1 MSTLSQS
8 IPNLLQG
15 VSQQPDS
22 RKRPGQVKDA
32 TNAFPDFAL
41 GLLKLPGGKFV
52 AQLHKA
58 PTTGK
63 WFPILRDTEEKYIA
77 CYEDNRFQVWDLTD
91 GDVRMVDMG
100 SNTGV
105 QSGCTPADV
114 KTEGDELNTAVA
126 TTATE
131 LGDLHTSEST
141 LAQAIAGQT
150 STTTRLFE
158 FEYDYT
164 SGYVKETIKSGI
176 IKDSGGKYLVK
187 NDGDVIAS
195 QTTTLP
201 ANYALGTERTDQHPL
216 LAAQGYRIYEAQL
229 TVAASHAA
237 SDLTDAEDDYDN
249 TINSVSDDGK
259 LQEYDDA
266 VTAEGTA
273 RSDYDTDFD
282 ACAIT
287 DAQCPSDA
295 YLKDATADDIEI
307 LTLNDYTFVVNKK
320 KTVALTTDLSHA
332 SGLDDNRA
340 HVLIS
345 VAANSTNYEV
355 LLTISG
361 TQTTF
366 SHTSPSSGASADSIA
381 SALASSIDGNSN
393 YTAQQVGGGI
403 YITSSSAFSIE
414 TRGGSSA
421 DAIFAI
427 ADTVSNISRL
437 PAQTK
442 NGYVVKVTNSS
453 ELDIDDMYVKFTTDG
468 TATYGAGQWQETIG
482 PGLKYK
488 FDPLTMPH
496 QLVRQSDGSFLY
508 GPVSWSDR
516 LTGDDETN
524 EAPSFVG
531 LEISHI
537 FFYRNRMGFC
547 AGQNVVLSKAGDL
560 FNFWNTSAQAA
571 VADDP
576 IDISAAGK
584 RPVFLNYVEP
594 TAVGLVLYSTTEQF
608 LLSTDSDILSPTTA
622 KVNRLS
628 GYESDAGVEAVSLGT
643 SQAFISKTPLFTR
656 LFELTDIQTE
666 QSPLMNDI
674 TSGVPEFVP
683 QSINSLVASPGLS
696 VVSLGTTGSSTL
708 YQYRFLMTSR
718 DEKAVNSWY
727 KWELTGTLLTQ
738 FFDSSTFYAVVK
750 NGSDVYVQSFDMTQ
764 SSEEGFLT
772 LPTGEKTDVCLD
784 LFSINPHRLYDGTG
798 YTNKTRI
805 FLPYDS
811 VSGKE
816 LNVVVLGGYIGD
828 ANTLSS
834 QSVGAVLKPEIGGS
848 AGNRHVDIDGDF
860 RGRDLIIGY
869 GYDMTVDLPKLYRYS
884 INNNSI
890 SNDDVSSLIIH
901 RLKVKTG
908 LSGPVDYKIS
918 ITGLDD
924 WTNTVSVTQ
933 PNQYQLNNVNMQA
946 SSTHVV
952 PIFQRNENLAIRIIG
967 NTPFP
972 VSLLGLD
979 WEGKLNQR
987 FYRRG

>member
-15 VSQQPDS
+15 ISQQPDS
-22 RKRPGQVKDA
+22 RKRPGQLKDA
-32 TNAFPDFAL
+32 SNAFPDFAL
-41 GLLKLPGGKFV
+41 GLLKRPGGKFI

-63 WFPILRDTEEKYIA
+63 WFPILRDSEEKYIA
-77 CYEDNRFQVWDLTD
+77 CYENNRFQVWDLLD

-105 QSGCTPADV
+105 QAGCTPADV

-131 LGDLHTSEST
+131 LTDVQTSESI
-141 LAQAIAGQT
+141 LAKAVAGQT
-150 STTTRLFE
+150 STKERVFE
-158 FEYDYT
+158 FSYDYS
-164 SGYVKETIKSGI
+164 SGYVKETLKSGI
-176 IKDSGGKYLVK
+176 IKDAGGEYLVK
-187 NDGDVIAS
+187 ENDTVIAS

-201 ANYALGTERTDQHPL
+201 ANYALGTERTDEHPL
-216 LAAQGYRIYEAQL
+216 LASQGYRIFEAIK
-229 TVAASHAA
+229 TVAATHTSTQ
-237 SDLTDAEDDYDN
+237 LTTAEDAYDT
-249 TINSVSDDGK
+249 TINSVSGDGT
-259 LQEYDDA
+259 LQEYN
-266 VTAEGTA
+266 TATSDESTK

-287 DAQCPSDA
+287 DAQASSAGA
-295 YLKDATADDIEI
+295 YLSGATAEDIEI
-307 LTLNDYTFVVNKK
+307 LTLNDFTFVVNKK
-320 KTVALTTDLSHA
+320 KTVALTTDLSHQT
-332 SGLDDNRA
+332 GLDANRA
-340 HVLIS
+340 HVLIN
-345 VAANSTNYEV
+345 VASNDTVFEV

-366 SHTSPSSGASADSIA
+366 SHTSPSSGSSADSIA
-381 SALASSIDGNSN
+381 AALASSINANAS
-393 YTAQQVGGGI
+393 YTAQQVGSGI

-414 TRGGSSA
+414 TRGSSTS
-421 DAIFAI
+421 DGIFAL
-427 ADTVSNISRL
+427 ADTINNVARL

-453 ELDIDDMYVKFTTDG
+453 ELDIDDHYVKFTTDG
-468 TATYGAGQWQETIG
+468 GATYGAGQWTETIG

-496 QLVRQSDGSFLY
+496 QLVRQADGSFLY
-508 GPVSWSDR
+508 GPVDWNDR
-516 LTGDDETN
+516 LTGDDDSN
-524 EAPSFVG
+524 PAPSFVG

-537 FFYRNRMGFC
+537 FFYRNRMGFT
-547 AGQNVVLSKAGDL
+547 AGQNIILSRAGDL
-560 FNFWNTSAQAA
+560 FNFWNTSAQAS

-594 TAVGLVLYSTTEQF
+594 TAVGLVMYSTTEQF
-608 LLSTDSDILSPTTA
+608 LLSTDSDILSPASA
-622 KVNRLS
+622 KVNTLS
-628 GYESDAGVEAVSLGT
+628 GYETDPNVSSVSLGT
-643 SQAFISKTPLFTR
+643 SQAFISKTPLYTR
-656 LFELTDIQTE
+656 LFELNDISTE

-674 TSGVPEFVP
+674 TNTVPELVP
-683 QSINSLVASPGLS
+683 NTIDSLVASPGLS
-696 VVSLGTTGSSTL
+696 VVSLGTTGNSTL

-718 DEKAVNSWY
+718 DQKAVNSWY
-727 KWELTGTLLTQ
+727 KWELTGTLLAQ
-738 FFDSSTFYAVVK
+738 FFDSSTFYVVVK
-750 NGSDVYVQSFDMTQ
+750 NGNDVYVQSFDMTQ

-784 LFSINPHRLYDGTG
+784 LFSINPHRTYTSG
-798 YTNKTRI
+798 TNKTRI
-805 FLPYDS
+805 FLPYDT

-816 LNVVVLGGYIGD
+816 FNVVVLGGYIGD

-834 QSVGAVLKPEIGGS
+834 ESVGAVIKPTIEGT
-848 AGNRHVDIDGDF
+848 AGNRHVDITGDF
-860 RGRDLIIGY
+860 RGRDIIIGY
-869 GYDMTVDLPKLYRYS
+869 RYDMVVEIPKLYQYS
-884 INNNSI
+884 INNNAI
-890 SNDDVSSLIIH
+890 TNDDVSSLIIH

-918 ITGLDD
+918 ITGLND
-924 WTNTVSVTQ
+924 WTNTISVTQ

-952 PIFQRNENLAIRIIG
+952 PIYQRNENLAVQIIG